1 MANMRLFIYPLLIVW
16 LAAALG
22 GCGSAA
28 GGAAGSAENA
38 AALPAVANG
47 EGEGEEGGVEAALV
61 TYADANQGFAIGHP
75 GPWQQDATVKD
86 GVKFSGGDSS
96 MTLSFVTLPAGM
108 DAMAYAQNDLAAV
121 QEEFSGFQQL
131 SLAPSTEV
139 RDAIILGFEA
149 RGKSVVT
156 GKEFTAHNERYYI
169 PIGGDRLAVLTV
181 VGPANLYDRE
191 GVRDIAL
198 TLKMVQ

>member
-1 MANMRLFIYPLLIVW
+1 MAKIRSVIYTLLILLVGVMP
-16 LAAALG
+16 A
-22 GCGSAA
+22 GCGTAA
-28 GGAAGSAENA
+28 PGQVDSTAA
-38 AALPAVANG
+38 PAVVSG

-61 TYADANQGFAIGHP
+61 TYADTRQGFAIGHP

-96 MTLSFVTLPAGM
+96 MTLQFATLSAGM
-108 DAMAYAQNDLAAV
+108 DAMAYAQNDVASVQAAYP
-121 QEEFSGFQQL
+121 GFEQL

-139 RDAIILGFEA
+139 QGAAILGFEGD
-149 RGKSVVT
+149 GKSAVT

-169 PIGGDRLAVLTV
+169 PIGSDRLAILTV
-181 VGPANLYDRE
+181 VGPENLYDRE

-198 TLKMVQ
+198 TLKMTE